1 MRLSE
6 RLDLLTRNFVDALLA
21 AVRATPLAELR
32 PDLERQGRLATSPA
46 RSERGAKSPRP
57 TARANRAG
65 TKTQGN
71 ARRSTDRRGRVIDDE
86 PKGEEVI
93 TNPEAL
99 LRAAFGDDERGGREP
114 RREPRASALLSS
126 STTRESTAP
135 AGAGTPAPASI
146 ESRIGRVIRRKRA

>member
-6 RLDLLTRNFVDALLA
+6 RLDILTRNFVDALLA

-32 PDLERQGRLATSPA
+32 PDLARGARSATAPA
-46 RSERGAKSPRP
+46 RKERGAKSPRP
-57 TARANRAG
+57 SARANRGGERPRA
-65 TKTQGN
+65 KD
-71 ARRSTDRRGRVIDDE
+71 RRSVERKTRARVIDEE

-99 LRAAFGDDERGGREP
+99 LRAAFGDDERGGRESQRDP
-114 RREPRASALLSS
+114 RGSGLSPTSSRASNA
-126 STTRESTAP
+126 TPTAP
-135 AGAGTPAPASI
+135 SPASI

>member
-32 PDLERQGRLATSPA
+32 PDLERAGRLATPPA
-46 RSERGAKSPRP
+46 RKERGAASARP
-57 TARANRAG
+57 NARANRGGA
-65 TKTQGN
+65 KPRPN
-71 ARRSTDRRGRVIDDE
+71 ARRSTDRHGRVGDDE

-99 LRAAFGDDERGGREP
+99 LRAAFGDEDRSGREA
-114 RREPRASALLSS
+114 RREPRTSALLSPA
-126 STTRESTAP
+126 TRESTAP
-135 AGAGTPAPASI
+135 SAPSAPTPASI
-146 ESRIGRVIRRKRA
+146 ESRIGRVIRRKRT